1 MAALAARMAGMSIL
15 PDGLSRIFYAGPPG
29 SFPPLSFGDLLDQS
43 AQTRP
48 EVLALRNKVVIVG
61 AGYAGNND
69 VHPTPYSNT
78 LGAADHMMS
87 GPEIQANIV
96 ETLLSGRAVQH
107 APWGILALIVATAA
121 WGLAYALFR
130 FGIAWGMVTLVTACA
145 LFAWGAYRAFL
156 GDMEIPV
163 AQMQLAVV
171 PALILAGVGKF
182 SRVEREK
189 RHLSSLFG
197 RYVST
202 NVMQALIANP
212 EMPGL
217 GGRRRQVTVLF
228 SDIRGFTTLSETLEP
243 EEVVELLNE
252 YFERVCAALLAED
265 ATIDKFIGDAV
276 MAEFGAPLDQPD
288 HAERALR
295 AALEVFATA
304 RSFADWVTARF
315 PGRGLPPFAVGIGLN
330 TGPAVMGNIGSLLR
344 MEYTAV
350 GDTVNIAS
358 RLEGLTQ
365 SVGCPILASAATL
378 AAVTR
383 PEDFQFGKHHHL
395 SIKGKSGQV
404 EAVEVWPVEKR
415 RKQA

>member
-1 MAALAARMAGMSIL
+1 
-15 PDGLSRIFYAGPPG
+15 
-29 SFPPLSFGDLLDQS
+29 
-43 AQTRP
+43 
-48 EVLALRNKVVIVG
+48 
-61 AGYAGNND
+61 
-69 VHPTPYSNT
+69 
-78 LGAADHMMS
+78 
-87 GPEIQANIV
+87 
-96 ETLLSGRAVQH
+96 
-107 APWGILALIVATAA
+107 
-121 WGLAYALFR
+121 
-130 FGIAWGMVTLVTACA
+130 
-145 LFAWGAYRAFL
+145 
-156 GDMEIPV
+156 MEIPV

-304 RSFADWVTARF
+304 RSFADWVAARF

-330 TGPAVMGNIGSLLR
+330 TGPAVMGNIGSLRR

-395 SIKGKSGQV
+395 SVKGKSGQV